1 MSLKKILK
9 SELIKI
15 AKSKNG
21 PRVQELLRGMSEI
34 VDMEAG
40 RAFREQMT
48 KRLSVSNLLDNNE
61 ISISPKRESHKLES
75 SQGKIKVRF
84 FHCNAS
90 TFSVIQSVCECF
102 KNDDRFDLLIVLF
115 GNAYTGMIAQM
126 EDKGYSYILDI
137 NYDIKVD
144 LPDISLTYHPEIA
157 YPPGLTHIKDYS
169 RFFVFLPLSIGSIW
183 FGDRTVS
190 RLHLDSFNAD
200 ICFVGNLCYDRLLE
214 PVGADKIERMSPP
227 QFDLAYK
234 KFSEKK
240 EYPIGWEK
248 LKGKKTTMLMTDHG
262 LKMNLISDEVTF
274 DLYFNK
280 LISYY
285 KEHTNEGLILRP
297 HFALVRE
304 LVSTYWSL
312 DDYQSFIKFCNQ
324 SPNIVWDE
332 TSDYLT
338 GLSISDACIVDV
350 NCSLVYFVLAANK
363 PVAVPLRYDMPV
375 EINNPELVEH
385 YYTIRSN
392 KELENFLSNVNKGID
407 PMKEKRQQ
415 AFDAYIETFDG
426 KNGQR
431 IFDTIL
437 KRYYDYIQKN
447 NC

>member
-1 MSLKKILK
+1 MSLKKFFK
-9 SELIKI
+9 NELIKI

-34 VDMEAG
+34 VDIEAG
-40 RAFREQMT
+40 REFREQMT

-61 ISISPKRESHKLES
+61 GLVSQRKESRIQTS
-75 SQGKIKVRF
+75 SDGKIKVRF
-84 FHCNAS
+84 LHCNAA
-90 TFSVIQSVCECF
+90 TFNVIQTVCDCF
-102 KNDDRFDLLIVLF
+102 KDDPKFDLLIVLF
-115 GNAYTGMIAQM
+115 GNAYSTMITQM
-126 EDKGYSYILDI
+126 EAGGYNYILDI
-137 NYDIKVD
+137 NYDMRAD
-144 LPDISLTYHPEIA
+144 SPDITITYNLEAI
-157 YPPGLTHIKDYS
+157 YPPNLNQIKNCS
-169 RFFVFLPLSIGSIW
+169 KFFVLLPLGIGSIW

-190 RLHLDSFNAD
+190 RMHLDQFNAD
-200 ICFVGNLCYDRLLE
+200 ICFIGNLCYNRLIE
-214 PVGADKIERMSPP
+214 PVGADRIERMFPP
-227 QFDLAYK
+227 QFDLAFK
-234 KFSEKK
+234 KFSEQN
-240 EYPIGWEK
+240 EYPAGWEK

-280 LISYY
+280 LINYY

-297 HFALVRE
+297 HFALIRE

-312 DDYQSFIKFCNQ
+312 DDYQSFINFCKE

-338 GLSISDACIVDV
+338 GLAISDACIVDV

-363 PVAVPLRYDMPV
+363 PIAVPLRYDMPV
-375 EINNPELVEH
+375 EVNNPELVEH
-385 YYTIRSN
+385 YYTIKSN
-392 KELENFLSNVNKGID
+392 EELENFLSNVNNGID

-415 AFDAYIETFDG
+415 AFDTYIETFDG

-437 KRYYDYIQKN
+437 KRYYGHIQKN